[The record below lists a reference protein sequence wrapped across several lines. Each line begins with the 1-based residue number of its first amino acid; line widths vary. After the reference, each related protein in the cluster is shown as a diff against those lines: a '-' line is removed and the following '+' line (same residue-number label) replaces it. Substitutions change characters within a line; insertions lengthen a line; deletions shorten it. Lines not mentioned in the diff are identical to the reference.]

1 MIGNVINL
9 CALMVKNVIFLRVPR
24 QTSTPPTEQ
33 IVSLLLEDGR
43 RSATDIGRETG
54 LSPAAAKRRI
64 DRLERLEIILG
75 YQAVVDHAKLGNG
88 IEAFAELRF
97 EGATQ
102 VDDIDRAFVGL
113 PELVE
118 GFTIAGDTDALVR
131 LTGLRPGSP
140 QAGDRHDPTR
150 RRRHRHEDLD
160 RPRGHARAARTC
172 ARSASSDSPT
182 RVMLGR
188 ATVSVR
194 CRGGVAP
201 ACV

>member
-1 MIGNVINL
+1 M
-9 CALMVKNVIFLRVPR
+9 PR
-24 QTSTPPTEQ
+24 GDLDATDQE
-33 IVSLLLEDGR
+33 IISLLLEDGR

-131 LTGLRPGSP
+131 LRVS
-140 QAGDRHDPTR
+140 
-150 RRRHRHEDLD
+150 DLD
-160 RPRGHARAARTC
+160 HLKRVIDTIRRGAGVTGTKTLIVLGATPGQPRRAIGARRATRPRK
-172 ARSASSDSPT
+172 
-182 RVMLGR
+182 
-188 ATVSVR
+188 
-194 CRGGVAP
+194 
-201 ACV
+201 